1 MRPPA
6 GAAAAMLRRMSGPLH
21 LLYACS
27 RSFDELEGDDP
38 LKRRCSECRLDVV
51 DFRAFTPAER
61 ERYLSLAD
69 VAQEEV
75 CAVLPAGH
83 DRSGCSEHPDSR
95 SPRRAAADIV
105 GRVDLR
111 SPAQHSWDADR
122 AAVLRDR
129 PDASSATAAL
139 AAIEKRAAVARDEM
153 ARMLEDA
160 RANTKGR

>member
-1 MRPPA
+1 
-6 GAAAAMLRRMSGPLH
+6 MSGPLH

-27 RSFDELEGDDP
+27 KSFDELVGDDP
-38 LKRRCSECRLDVV
+38 VKRRCSECRLDVV
-51 DFRAFTPAER
+51 DFRAFTAAER

-75 CAVLPAGH
+75 CAVLPAAEG
-83 DRSGCSEHPDSR
+83 RSRCVDHPDST
-95 SPRRAAADIV
+95 SPRRAFADVV

-122 AAVLRDR
+122 AAAQRER
-129 PDASSATAAL
+129 PDAASATMAL

-153 ARMLEDA
+153 ARMLDQA
-160 RANTKGR
+160 RAVKEGQ